1 MTRVIQVSTEEQI
14 EETRAIFREYER
26 WLGVSLCFQGFDS
39 ELAGLPGEYVPPSGS
54 LLLAIEDGKVAG
66 CVAFRPL
73 SNRICEIKRLF
84 VRDQYR
90 GSGIGRM
97 LLLNLIERAKLGG
110 YEKMRLDSWPPKM
123 EKAIAMY
130 ASHGFVE
137 IERYNDNP
145 YDMVFMELDL
155 TLK

>member
-1 MTRVIQVSTEEQI
+1 MSLITQASTPEQI
-14 EETRAIFREYER
+14 EETRAIFLEYEK
-26 WLGVSLCFQGFDS
+26 WLGVSLCFQGFEA
-39 ELAGLPGEYVPPSGS
+39 ELAALPGEYVPPTGS
-54 LLLAIEDGKVAG
+54 LLLAIEDGNVAG

-73 SNRICEIKRLF
+73 SDRICEIKRLF

-90 GSGIGRM
+90 GYGIGRA
-97 LLLNLIERAKLGG
+97 LLLNLIDKAREGG

-155 TLK
+155 SS